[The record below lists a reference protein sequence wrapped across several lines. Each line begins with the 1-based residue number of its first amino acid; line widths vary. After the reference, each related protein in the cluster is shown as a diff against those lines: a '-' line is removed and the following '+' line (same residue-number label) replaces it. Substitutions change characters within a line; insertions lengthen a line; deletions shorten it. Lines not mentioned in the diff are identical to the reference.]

1 MVQISDPRERAAFER
16 DGYFVRRVLDEETA
30 ERLRAKAESLVRG
43 KDANHA
49 EDSNYYSALDEDT
62 PRADEISQLAW
73 QAWAGPMEQIASGW
87 QTVQSGIAAKVPD
100 GGITHLHVHPPVTD
114 NPFGTSVIG
123 WCALADYDEA
133 SGCLYVIPRSHHLLR
148 YINIVE
154 ASYLRDVDFA
164 DRIVRDH
171 AVPVRLKAGE
181 ALFLENSLMHGAY
194 TNQKPE
200 YRLALGLMIADAD
213 ETLAT
218 YRLCETGVVVT
229 AQPVNSYAAYAAERV
244 DPDPLNEPVLRH
256 LPDWR
261 TYPNYAQ
268 IDALL
273 RANGRRAS
281 EDYDPFETVRHLA
294 DPSPAPPAPP
304 ERLSMRQRARH
315 VARRIPGAR
324 PLYRTL
330 KAMRGTSPVS

>member
-1 MVQISDPRERAAFER
+1 MLQISDPRERAAFER
-16 DGYFVRRVLDEETA
+16 DGYFVRRILDEETA

-49 EDSNYYSALDEDT
+49 PDSNYYSLLDED
-62 PRADEISQLAW
+62 AAVALEVSQLAW
-73 QAWAGPMEQIASGW
+73 QAWAGPMEQIASDW
-87 QTVQSGIAAKVPD
+87 QPVQSGLSVKLP
-100 GGITHLHVHPPVTD
+100 GGSNTHLHVHPPVTD

-123 WCALADYDEA
+123 WCALADYDEQ

-148 YINIVE
+148 YINTVGGGF
-154 ASYLRDVDFA
+154 LCDVDFA
-164 DRIVRDH
+164 DRIVSDH
-171 AVPVRLKAGE
+171 AVPVPLKAGE
-181 ALFLENSLMHGAY
+181 ALFFDNSLLHGAFAN
-194 TNQKPE
+194 TKPQ
-200 YRLALGLMIADAD
+200 YRYSMGVLVADAD

-218 YRLCETGVVVT
+218 YRLGDNGVVVT
-229 AQPVNSYAAYAAERV
+229 AQPVNSYAVYAAAMV
-244 DPDPLNEPVLRH
+244 DPDPLHEPVLRH

-294 DPSPAPPAPP
+294 DPLPAPPAPP